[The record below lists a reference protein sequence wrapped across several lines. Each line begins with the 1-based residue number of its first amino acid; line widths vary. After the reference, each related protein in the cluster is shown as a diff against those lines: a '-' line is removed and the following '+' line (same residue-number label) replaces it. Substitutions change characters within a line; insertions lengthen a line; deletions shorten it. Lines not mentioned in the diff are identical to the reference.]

1 MAGIKGGYM
10 KIHFEGRVHKPGCL
24 YAVAFSLAIMITEVC
39 FVVNSDTKL
48 SKSSPAAIAISCS
61 FLVFFLIFS
70 FIGKKLFDLT
80 EKIFLKTSEPY
91 KANQRA
97 VLMELLVFFGSF
109 ALELFIVT
117 KII

>member
-1 MAGIKGGYM
+1 M
-10 KIHFEGRVHKPGCL
+10 
-24 YAVAFSLAIMITEVC
+24 
-39 FVVNSDTKL
+39 VNSDTKL

-80 EKIFLKTSEPY
+80 ENIFLKIGEPY

-97 VLMELLVFFGSF
+97 VLTEIIVFFIG
-109 ALELFIVT
+109 IVLMLSIVCLVE
-117 KII
+117 K

>member
-1 MAGIKGGYM
+1 M
-10 KIHFEGRVHKPGCL
+10 
-24 YAVAFSLAIMITEVC
+24 
-39 FVVNSDTKL
+39 VNSDTKL

-80 EKIFLKTSEPY
+80 ENIFLKIGEPY

>member
-1 MAGIKGGYM
+1 M
-10 KIHFEGRVHKPGCL
+10 
-24 YAVAFSLAIMITEVC
+24 
-39 FVVNSDTKL
+39 VNSDTKL
-48 SKSSPAAIAISCS
+48 SKSSPAAIAIACS

-70 FIGKKLFDLT
+70 FIGKKLFNLT

>member
-1 MAGIKGGYM
+1 MAVIKGGYM
-10 KIHFEGRVHKPGCL
+10 KIHFEGRKHKPGCL
-24 YAVAFSLAIMITEVC
+24 YAVAFSLAIMIIEVC

-80 EKIFLKTSEPY
+80 EKIFLKTREPY

-97 VLMELLVFFGSF
+97 VLTEILVFFVGI
-109 ALELFIVT
+109 AFIFIFVT

>member
-1 MAGIKGGYM
+1 M
-10 KIHFEGRVHKPGCL
+10 KIHFEGREHKPGCL
-24 YAVAFSLAIMITEVC
+24 YAVAFSLAIMIIEVY

-97 VLMELLVFFGSF
+97 VLTEMLVFFVG
-109 ALELFIVT
+109 IVLMLSIVCLVE
-117 KII
+117 K